1 MEAREGHSFPGTE
14 GKKGFLKWDVFNYYH
29 FIYNIKLFFN
39 SPQIF
44 LAICII
50 MHRKFGCTLL
60 YYENSESVKVQILQ
74 TYIDIALVDDSVI

>member
-1 MEAREGHSFPGTE
+1 
-14 GKKGFLKWDVFNYYH
+14 
-29 FIYNIKLFFN
+29 
-39 SPQIF
+39 
-44 LAICII
+44 